1 MRVDGRVIT
10 AKLSMDLAQ
19 RLDEVSERIDR
30 TKSWVVQEALR
41 QWLAE
46 EQRRHDLTIEALNDV
61 DEGRLISHE
70 NVKERVE
77 QKKRERRFKAHNAK
91 LK

>member
-1 MRVDGRVIT
+1 MRVDGRAIT
-10 AKLSMDLAQ
+10 AKLSIDLVQ
-19 RLDEVSERIDR
+19 RLDEVTKRIDR
-30 TKSWVVQEALR
+30 TKSWVVQEALT

-70 NVKERVE
+70 DVKKRVE
-77 QKKRERRFKAHNAK
+77 KKKRERR
-91 LK
+91 LKHVTPS